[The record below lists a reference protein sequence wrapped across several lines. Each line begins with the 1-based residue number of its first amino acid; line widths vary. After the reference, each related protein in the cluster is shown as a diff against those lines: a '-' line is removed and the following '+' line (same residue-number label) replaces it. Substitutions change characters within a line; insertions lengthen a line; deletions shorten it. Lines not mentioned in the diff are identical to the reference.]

1 MIDKI
6 LEIEIYGQKYRIRV
20 KGEEDEE
27 YISHLTSYVDQK
39 MREVAVKSKS
49 ADTVKI
55 AVLAALNIADEYF
68 VAQKKLDQMNEVIG
82 QIESEI
88 ECLEDNLLKDA
99 NT

>member
-1 MIDKI
+1 M
-6 LEIEIYGQKYRIRV
+6 
-20 KGEEDEE
+20 
-27 YISHLTSYVDQK
+27 
-39 MREVAVKSKS
+39 
-49 ADTVKI
+49 VKI

-68 VAQKKLDQMNEVIG
+68 VVQKKLDQMNEVIG